1 MSYVDDDR
9 VSQSNP
15 TSIPPPPYFLPSLL
29 FLLPSAGRPL
39 RIVRQRRRCRQW
51 GPARSVGRSPAVTL
65 ATLPT
70 ESPAAAPDAELEKLY
85 HHRVRRICTLN
96 TLQHSLDV

>member
-1 MSYVDDDR
+1 MSHVDDDR

-15 TSIPPPPYFLPSLL
+15 TSIPPRSSLLPPSLPSLL
-29 FLLPSAGRPL
+29 FLLPSAVRPL

-70 ESPAAAPDAELEKLY
+70 ESSAAAPDAE
-85 HHRVRRICTLN
+85 
-96 TLQHSLDV
+96 